1 MDERNR
7 PGGIHSGYGPM
18 ERRFYHFQQVPWF
31 RLFFGWGRGGP
42 ESALGHEARE
52 QFLTRI
58 LSKLS
63 ETQRLVFVLCEID
76 GHSSEEVALLMGVPV
91 RAVSQRIQRVRARL
105 AAKLEQRSDR
115 ERSVGL

>member
-1 MDERNR
+1 MD
-7 PGGIHSGYGPM
+7 PM
-18 ERRFYHFQQVPWF
+18 ERRLYHFQRVPWF
-31 RLFFGWGRGGP
+31 RPFFGWGEGRP
-42 ESALGHEARE
+42 ESARGHEARE

-63 ETQRLVFVLCEID
+63 ETQRLAFVLCEID

-91 RAVSQRIQRVRARL
+91 RTVSRRIHKARERL
-105 AAKLEQRSDR
+105 AARLKQRSDG